1 MNEFPRNPKFIDL
14 SELKVPKEDFDNLL
28 RSMSKDIAEKQ
39 INNIVEEVNKVLSNY
54 PYPEKDKSHEKME

>member
-1 MNEFPRNPKFIDL
+1 MSEFPRNPKFTDL

-54 PYPEKDKSHEKME
+54 PYPEKDKSHENME

>member
-1 MNEFPRNPKFIDL
+1 MNEFPRNPKFTDL

-39 INNIVEEVNKVLSNY
+39 INNVVKEVNKVLFNY
-54 PYPEKDKSHEKME
+54 PYPEKDKSHENME